1 MSSADGLT
9 FLSVLRKPA
18 ATTLGA
24 MVPTAVRQHEAEMNK
39 EKTGG
44 VMQRIDPAQV
54 ALQLGSEKNLDI
66 HFAYVD
72 LQHRVT
78 ACSVRFLFI

>member
-1 MSSADGLT
+1 VSSADGLT

-18 ATTLGA
+18 LTTLGA
-24 MVPTAVRQHEAEMNK
+24 MVPTAVKQHEAELNK

-44 VMQRIDPAQV
+44 VAQRIDPAQT
-54 ALQLGSEKNLDI
+54 ALLLGNEKNLDI
-66 HFAYVD
+66 HFAYID

-78 ACSVRFLFI
+78 ACSV